1 LMGCVAQ
8 ITRKGLFPRVAAF
21 FENRTLARCHEVTGE
36 SRFSTGFLREH
47 FPHLRVHH
55 VDLAPD
61 FVFSQVQ
68 RQPQTRP
75 ARLIFVGR
83 LSFQKGGDVVL
94 RALSKL
100 DAEFQL
106 VVVGAKDEPLAAE
119 LRPELSNKLWERLEF
134 KQNLTSELLAAEF
147 TRATMMVCATRVDT
161 GPMAVKEAAVAGLP
175 VIGSNV
181 GGLPDYIVADKNGL
195 LFPSGDADAC
205 ADALR
210 RALQHPLF
218 REGAVDK
225 ATLASVRQ
233 QLSPRKMA
241 DSFLRLYR
249 ELTQEPP
256 GSN

>member
-1 LMGCVAQ
+1 
-8 ITRKGLFPRVAAF
+8 
-21 FENRTLARCHEVTGE
+21 
-36 SRFSTGFLREH
+36 
-47 FPHLRVHH
+47 
-55 VDLAPD
+55 
-61 FVFSQVQ
+61 
-68 RQPQTRP
+68 
-75 ARLIFVGR
+75 
-83 LSFQKGGDVVL
+83 
-94 RALSKL
+94 
-100 DAEFQL
+100 
-106 VVVGAKDEPLAAE
+106 
-119 LRPELSNKLWERLEF
+119 
-134 KQNLTSELLAAEF
+134 
-147 TRATMMVCATRVDT
+147 
-161 GPMAVKEAAVAGLP
+161 
-175 VIGSNV
+175 V
-181 GGLPDYIVADKNGL
+181 GGLPDYIVDGKNGL